1 MPSKIKKS
9 MIKSMKKNTSL
20 KYNNLI
26 KNISGKYPNGTSL
39 LNPLLYSILAITL
52 ISIAYIS
59 SIIYYLNT
67 LKSCKCFQEKNEH
80 NYSNLTFLIIIES
93 IILTMNI
100 ILALGTIY
108 LFSILNN
115 SRSGGAESKNAWFYI
130 WFLVYLGIYG
140 YFIYNV
146 YKIYENIDPNCDC
159 TENWLRYLLY
169 IQAVLMLVNVLL
181 IVVKV
186 VS

>member
-9 MIKSMKKNTSL
+9 LKKSKLS
-20 KYNNLI
+20 KYSNLNLSKDMHSI
-26 KNISGKYPNGTSL
+26 
-39 LNPLLYSILAITL
+39 NPLLYSILGVTL
-52 ISIAYIS
+52 ISIAYVS
-59 SIIYYLNT
+59 AIIYYLNS
-67 LKSCKCFQEKNEH
+67 LKSCKCFQEKNKN

-169 IQAVLMLVNVLL
+169 IQAVVMLVNVLL
-181 IVVKV
+181 IVAKV

>member
-1 MPSKIKKS
+1 MSTKIKKGLK
-9 MIKSMKKNTSL
+9 KSKSS
-20 KYNNLI
+20 KYSNII
-26 KNISGKYPNGTSL
+26 KNISGKDSKGTPL
-39 LNPLLYSILAITL
+39 LNPLLYSILAVTL

-59 SIIYYLNT
+59 SIIYYLNS
-67 LKSCKCFQEKNEH
+67 LKSCKCYQEKNKN

-169 IQAVLMLVNVLL
+169 IQAVVMLVNVLL
-181 IVVKV
+181 IVAKV

>member
-9 MIKSMKKNTSL
+9 IKKN
-20 KYNNLI
+20 KENFNQIMKNL
-26 KNISGKYPNGTSL
+26 SGKNKLDKSL
-39 LNPLLYSILAITL
+39 ITTMLYSILAVTL
-52 ISIAYIS
+52 ISVAYIS

-67 LKSCKCFQEKNEH
+67 LKSCKCFQEKNEN

-100 ILALGTIY
+100 ILVLGT
-108 LFSILNN
+108 LFMISMVNN
-115 SRSGGAESKNAWFYI
+115 LPSGGAENKNMWFYL
-130 WFLVYLGIYG
+130 WFVVYLGIYG

-169 IQAVLMLVNVLL
+169 IQAVVMLVNILL
-181 IVVKV
+181 IVSKV

>member
-9 MIKSMKKNTSL
+9 LKKSKLS
-20 KYNNLI
+20 KYSNLNLSKDMHSI
-26 KNISGKYPNGTSL
+26 
-39 LNPLLYSILAITL
+39 NPLLYSILGVTL
-52 ISIAYIS
+52 ISIAYVS
-59 SIIYYLNT
+59 AIIYYLNS
-67 LKSCKCFQEKNEH
+67 LKSCKCFQEKNKN

-100 ILALGTIY
+100 ILALGTI
-108 LFSILNN
+108 
-115 SRSGGAESKNAWFYI
+115 
-130 WFLVYLGIYG
+130 YLGIYG

-181 IVVKV
+181 IVAKV

>member
-1 MPSKIKKS
+1 MSSKIKKS
-9 MIKSMKKNTSL
+9 IKKNTSN
-20 KYNNLI
+20 YNNII
-26 KNISGKYPNGTSL
+26 KNISGKNSNGASL
-39 LNPLLYSILAITL
+39 LNPMLYSILAVTL

-100 ILALGTIY
+100 ILVLGTIY

-115 SRSGGAESKNAWFYI
+115 SRSGGAENKNMWFYL
-130 WFLVYLGIYG
+130 WFIIYLGIYG

-169 IQAVLMLVNVLL
+169 IQAVVMLVNVLL
-181 IVVKV
+181 IVAKV